1 MTTFITTGTKSYS
14 GFLFVCLLN
23 YLVKNN
29 GSGNPAVSPFL
40 YTPNSHRGPRSPS
53 LQKTEIRRL
62 HIIIMGCMIL
72 LLTKSL
78 EKASFDFI
86 RSRRRTFSST
96 KSNILTLIYTCNHC
110 NQDFYMISK
119 RTHLTEVVFVKM

>member
-1 MTTFITTGTKSYS
+1 MTTFITTGTKSYA
-14 GFLFVCLLN
+14 GFLFVCLFN

-29 GSGNPAVSPFL
+29 GSGNPAVSPFV
-40 YTPNSHRGPRSPS
+40 YTPNSHRGPRSLS

-62 HIIIMGCMIL
+62 HIIIMCCKIL

-78 EKASFDFI
+78 AKPSYDFI
-86 RSRRRTFSST
+86 RTEGELSPLQ
-96 KSNILTLIYTCNHC
+96 KSNLLILIYICNHC

-119 RTHLTEVVFVKM
+119 RTHLTEVSFVKM